1 MWNMLCD
8 TFVLWNCFGY
18 NWWSELE
25 VILCRTVETRML
37 LYDIAYDKAK
47 LQLLNVKR
55 DKLLVFNV
63 TCSYLLFSNVCSWW
77 YEIPCTQ
84 KKLQQLSSGLQ
95 KCDKIKLNFNIPSS
109 SKSGT
114 MDTQADYGHIHSK
127 FCFQGKCQVLWC
139 VYEVFI

>member
-1 MWNMLCD
+1 
-8 TFVLWNCFGY
+8 
-18 NWWSELE
+18 
-25 VILCRTVETRML
+25 ML
-37 LYDIAYDKAK
+37 LYDIAYEKAK

-77 YEIPCTQ
+77 YEIPCMQ

-95 KCDKIKLNFNIPSS
+95 ECEMIKLKFNIPST

-114 MDTQADYGHIHSK
+114 MDTQADDGHIRSK
-127 FCFQGKCQVLWC
+127 FSSKGRCQVLWC